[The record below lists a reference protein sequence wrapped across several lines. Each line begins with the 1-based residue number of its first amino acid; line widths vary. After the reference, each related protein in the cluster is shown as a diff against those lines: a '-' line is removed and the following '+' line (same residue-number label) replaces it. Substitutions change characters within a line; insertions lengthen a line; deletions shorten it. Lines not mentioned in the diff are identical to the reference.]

1 MAADLGQRV
10 DVVGR
15 ELPHHLRLPF
25 HIPRPLHTETHR
37 HAQTRATLHSQASES
52 RLERHGSKDAPSPR
66 RLQGRRRH
74 RPSPRPRRAGHPP
87 VPPRPP
93 AGKHAPANSS
103 RVRSGFG
110 MGGKQSRSYRGGKA
124 FVWPLE
130 RGRRQAQHTI
140 LRLPQPLRTGEEG
153 GRWAAR
159 PRPASAQASRHPP
172 PASPRHHL
180 PPPPARRPQSHRPS
194 ALPLALQSLG

>member
-15 ELPHHLRLPF
+15 ELPDHLRLPF

-52 RLERHGSKDAPSPR
+52 RLERHGSKDAPSLQ

-74 RPSPRPRRAGHPP
+74 RPSPRPKRGGHPP
-87 VPPRPP
+87 VLPHPP
-93 AGKHAPANSS
+93 AGTRAPANF
-103 RVRSGFG
+103 RQVRSGFG
-110 MGGKQSRSYRGGKA
+110 LGASCSESYRGGKA

-140 LRLPQPLRTGEEG
+140 LRLPQPLRRGEEG
-153 GRWAAR
+153 GR
-159 PRPASAQASRHPP
+159 
-172 PASPRHHL
+172 
-180 PPPPARRPQSHRPS
+180 
-194 ALPLALQSLG
+194 